1 MKYIVFFVLPE
12 RINTQK
18 MFKIEPGSANPWNH
32 KKLEDFLFFNCPEC
46 HFKSQNGDDFLIHCH
61 DHPLG
66 KKKAN
71 IKFRNDFCWLFFK
84 HIVFIFSL

>member
-1 MKYIVFFVLPE
+1 MSKYREKKKKYILVVLMKYIVFFVLPE
-12 RINTQK
+12 RRINPQK

-66 KKKAN
+66 KKKA
-71 IKFRNDFCWLFFK
+71 L
-84 HIVFIFSL
+84 